1 MVWNAV
7 VRTYRGSEVVSVV
20 RPVLVVLVVVHLV
33 VLCLVLLVNL
43 RTWLL
48 DYSTT
53 NVATAGRSQLRNII
67 LRQRLTLVI
76 LDRFVLTRIN
86 GSASRPSFVGH
97 FVLVIWT
104 SLFERFPLLV
114 INLTVAIARH
124 VGTPLLIQMMTHFIL
139 CGISRSSV
147 LISFPLPRLSCG
159 TQTEIWKRVIW
170 SLLVVRWRDL
180 LTSVI
185 FGILNS
191 VFVRLALLRL
201 IGCIP
206 PEIVSSFWVNGVI
219 RLVRIPD
226 TRVDIGALHVLHG
239 VRTSVIVVQ
248 HRQIVDFSKFFGTF
262 TLNHISYNN
271 LKL

>member
-1 MVWNAV
+1 M
-7 VRTYRGSEVVSVV
+7 
-20 RPVLVVLVVVHLV
+20 
-33 VLCLVLLVNL
+33 
-43 RTWLL
+43 
-48 DYSTT
+48 
-53 NVATAGRSQLRNII
+53 
-67 LRQRLTLVI
+67 
-76 LDRFVLTRIN
+76 
-86 GSASRPSFVGH
+86 
-97 FVLVIWT
+97 
-104 SLFERFPLLV
+104 
-114 INLTVAIARH
+114 
-124 VGTPLLIQMMTHFIL
+124 
-139 CGISRSSV
+139 
-147 LISFPLPRLSCG
+147 
-159 TQTEIWKRVIW
+159 
-170 SLLVVRWRDL
+170 RWRDL
-180 LTSVI
+180 LGSVI

-226 TRVDIGALHVLHG
+226 TRVDIGALHMLRC